1 MGHLELTVMETLW
14 KQGEG
19 NVHDVVRWLGRP
31 LAYNTVMTTLDRLY
45 KKGLLN
51 RSKQERAYFYA
62 PRLSRLEW
70 QQKQASNLVTAFLS
84 ASGDTGELLVS
95 CLVDA
100 VGQYDA
106 GLLDE
111 LEERIWK
118 KRREIERREI
128 ERREI
133 EQRRRQ

>member
-1 MGHLELTVMETLW
+1 MGHLELTVMQTLW
-14 KQGEG
+14 EQGQG

-70 QQKQASNLVTAFLS
+70 QQKQASNLVAGFLS
-84 ASGDTGELLVS
+84 GSGDTSELLVS

-111 LEERIWK
+111 LEQRIWM

-128 ERREI
+128 E
-133 EQRRRQ
+133 QGRQQ